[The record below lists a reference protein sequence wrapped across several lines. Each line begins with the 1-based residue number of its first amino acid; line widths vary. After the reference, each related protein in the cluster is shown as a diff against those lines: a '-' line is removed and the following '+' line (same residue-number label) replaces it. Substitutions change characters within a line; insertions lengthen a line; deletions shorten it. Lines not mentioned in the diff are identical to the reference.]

1 MSIEVSLQQTI
12 SEGLKS
18 LFNIE
23 IAPREIGF
31 QQTKAEFAGDIT
43 FVVFPFTKQAG
54 KKPLEIGELLGGY
67 IMEKLP
73 LVSSFN
79 VVQGFLNLSISD
91 SYWLELFTEIGA
103 QPMFGNLP
111 SNHNKFMVEYS
122 SPNTNKPLHLGHLRN
137 NFLGYSISQ
146 ILKAAGNEVVM
157 ANLVNDRGIHICKS
171 MVAYQLF
178 GEGATPETAN
188 MKGDHLVG
196 HYYVLYSNT
205 FKDQVKEL
213 IESGLT
219 QEEAEKQPPILLQAQ
234 ELLRKWEQGDA
245 ETIALWK
252 LMNSWVYAGFKQTY
266 ERIGVTFDQYYY
278 ESDTYL
284 LGKDIIEEGLAKGV
298 FFKKEDNSVWID
310 LTEDGLDQ
318 KLVLRGDGTS
328 VYITQDIGTADL
340 KAKDHAINNSIYVV
354 GNEQDYHFKV
364 LFLILQKLG
373 RSYALGM
380 YHLSYGMVELP
391 SGKMKSREGTTVD
404 ADNLLDDMVS
414 TARERM
420 AEVQKGGNLAGEE
433 RETLLNMI
441 GLGAIKYFLLKVE
454 PKKKMLFNP
463 AESIELQGNTATA
476 IQYCHARVKSILR
489 TATEQGIPYETLEVT
504 TLHPVEKELIKLINQ
519 LPAKVAEAAKEFSP
533 AVIANYC
540 YDLTRAY
547 NSLFAE
553 LSIFKADTDAEKHFR
568 IRLSALTGRT
578 LNFAMGLLGIE
589 VPERM

>member
-23 IAPREIGF
+23 MAPREIGF

-67 IMEKLP
+67 IQEKLA
-73 LVSSFN
+73 LVSAFN

-91 SYWLELFTEIGA
+91 SYWLELFNDITG
-103 QPMFGNLP
+103 QPTFGNHP

-178 GEGATPETAN
+178 GQGATPETAN

-219 QEEAEKQPPILLQAQ
+219 QEEAEKQAPILLQAQ

-373 RSYALGM
+373 RSYAQGM

-404 ADNLLDDMVS
+404 ADNLLDDMVA

-420 AEVQKGGNLAGEE
+420 AEVQKGGNLEGEE
-433 RETLLNMI
+433 REILLNMI

-489 TATEQGIPYETLEVT
+489 TATEQGIPFETLEVT

-533 AVIANYC
+533 SVIANYC

-553 LSIFKADTDAEKHFR
+553 LSIFKADNDAEKHFR

>member
-1 MSIEVSLQQTI
+1 MSIEVSLQNTI
-12 SEGLKS
+12 AAGLLS
-18 LFNIE
+18 LFNIQ
-23 IAPREIGF
+23 ISPIEIGF
-31 QQTKAEFAGDIT
+31 QQTKAEFEGDIT

-54 KKPLEIGELLGGY
+54 KKPAEIGELLGAY
-67 IMEKLP
+67 LLEQLP
-73 LVSSFN
+73 EITGFN

-91 SYWLELFTEIGA
+91 SYWLSLIEEISSNSA
-103 QPMFGNLP
+103 FGQLP
-111 SNHNKFMVEYS
+111 ATAGKFMVEYS

-137 NFLGYSISQ
+137 NFLGFSISQ
-146 ILKAAGNEVVM
+146 ILKAAGYEVVM
-157 ANLVNDRGIHICKS
+157 ANLINDRGIHICKS
-171 MVAYQLF
+171 MVAYQLL
-178 GEGATPETAN
+178 GNGATPEIAN
-188 MKGDHLVG
+188 VKGDHLVG
-196 HYYVLYSNT
+196 HYYVEYNNL
-205 FKDQVKEL
+205 FKQQVKEL
-213 IESGLT
+213 VEAGKS
-219 QEEAEKQPPILLQAQ
+219 EEVAEKEAPILLQAQ
-234 ELLRKWEQGDA
+234 EMLRKWEAGDP

-252 LMNSWVYAGFKQTY
+252 LMNSWVYSGFGETY
-266 ERIGVTFDQYYY
+266 KNIGVSFDQYYY

-310 LTEDGLDQ
+310 LTDDGLDQ

-328 VYITQDIGTADL
+328 VYITQDLGTADL
-340 KAKDHAINNSIYVV
+340 KAKQHAINHSIYVV

-364 LFLILQKLG
+364 LFLILKKLG
-373 RSYALGM
+373 RSYADGM

-404 ADNLLDDMVS
+404 ADNLLEEMVN

-420 AEVQKGGNLAGEE
+420 AEVQKGGNVEGNE
-433 RETLLNMI
+433 REELLRII

-476 IQYCHARVKSILR
+476 IQYCHARIKSILR
-489 TATEQGIPYETLEVT
+489 TAIEQGIPYQTLEIS
-504 TLHPVEKELIKLINQ
+504 TLHPLEKAIIKIINQ
-519 LPAKVAEAAKEFSP
+519 LPSKIQEAAKEYSP

-540 YDLTRAY
+540 YDLTRTY

-553 LSIFKADTDAEKHFR
+553 LSILKANTEEEKHFR
-568 IRLSALTGRT
+568 IRLSETTGRT
-578 LNFAMGLLGIE
+578 LAYAMGLLGIS

>member
-1 MSIEVSLQQTI
+1 MSIEVSLQNTI
-12 SEGLKS
+12 AAGLLS
-18 LFNIE
+18 LFNIQ
-23 IAPREIGF
+23 ISPIEIGF
-31 QQTKAEFAGDIT
+31 QQTKAEFEGDIT

-54 KKPLEIGELLGGY
+54 KKPAEIGELLGAY
-67 IMEKLP
+67 LLEQLP
-73 LVSSFN
+73 EITGFN

-91 SYWLELFTEIGA
+91 SYWLSLIEEISSNSA
-103 QPMFGNLP
+103 FGQLP
-111 SNHNKFMVEYS
+111 ATAGKFMVEYS

-137 NFLGYSISQ
+137 NFLGFSISQ
-146 ILKAAGNEVVM
+146 ILKAAGYEVVM
-157 ANLVNDRGIHICKS
+157 ANLINDRGIHICKS
-171 MVAYQLF
+171 MVAYQLL
-178 GEGATPETAN
+178 GNGATPEIAN
-188 MKGDHLVG
+188 VKGDHLVG
-196 HYYVLYSNT
+196 HYYVEYNNL
-205 FKDQVKEL
+205 FKQQVKEL
-213 IESGLT
+213 VEAGKS
-219 QEEAEKQPPILLQAQ
+219 EEVAEKEAPILLQAQ
-234 ELLRKWEQGDA
+234 EMLRKWEAGDP

-252 LMNSWVYAGFKQTY
+252 LMNSWVYSGFGETY
-266 ERIGVTFDQYYY
+266 KNIGVSFDQYYY

-310 LTEDGLDQ
+310 LTDDGLDQ

-328 VYITQDIGTADL
+328 VYITQDLGTADL
-340 KAKDHAINNSIYVV
+340 KAKQHAINHSIYVV

-364 LFLILQKLG
+364 LFLILKKLG
-373 RSYALGM
+373 RSYADGM

-404 ADNLLDDMVS
+404 ADNLLEEMVN

-420 AEVQKGGNLAGEE
+420 AEVQKGGNVEGNE
-433 RETLLNMI
+433 REELLRII

-476 IQYCHARVKSILR
+476 IQYCHARIKSILR
-489 TATEQGIPYETLEVT
+489 TAIEQGIPYQTLEIS
-504 TLHPVEKELIKLINQ
+504 TLHPSEKAIIKIINQ
-519 LPAKVAEAAKEFSP
+519 LPSKIQEAAKEYSP

-540 YDLTRAY
+540 YDLTRTY

-553 LSIFKADTDAEKHFR
+553 LSILKANTEEEKHFR
-568 IRLSALTGRT
+568 IRLSETTGRT
-578 LNFAMGLLGIE
+578 LAYAMGLLGIS